1 MCPTARAF
9 CRNARVSDADLR
21 RPARRFSLRPLPV
34 ALLLALLASLLFS
47 GCGQGVRVQPKGQAQ
62 VGVGVGR

>member
-1 MCPTARAF
+1 MT
-9 CRNARVSDADLR
+9 
-21 RPARRFSLRPLPV
+21 SLS
-34 ALLLALLASLLFS
+34 ALVKKGRGLCCLVLLCLLAGLALG